1 VPGLIFGESESA
13 GGLCREG
20 TADGP
25 SIARVWGQHLVVCR
39 KKTYI
44 LPEDLCSLLTRVRV
58 EPEMKSMEKIVSL
71 CKRRGFLF
79 QSSEIYGGVQGFWDY
94 GPLGVELKRNLKE
107 AWWHDMIS
115 GHNELTEPP
124 GAPSSFEMVGLDSTI
139 IMHPQ
144 VWKCSGHYDLFH
156 DHMVDCRESKKRYRF
171 DQVRGRWVEYQER
184 RIFVSTLAEI
194 EEELSEVRRRAM
206 KFFKLRG
213 KDADKITIGDESLT
227 LDKLDSTTDVLAPD
241 AKNLDTLTEPR
252 EFNLMFKT
260 TLGALGGEEDVTFL
274 RPETAQG
281 IFVNFKN
288 VLDSSRVRVPFGIGQ
303 VGKSFRNEITPRN
316 FTFRSREF
324 EQMEIEFFC
333 HPAQSQDWYQYWRDR
348 RLAWYTALGL
358 SSESLIMREHDPEE
372 LAHYS
377 VGTADIEYAF
387 PFLPAGEFGELEGIA
402 HRGDFDL
409 RSHMEGKL
417 DPDTNP
423 MEVEKDERGKP
434 KHRGSGKDLTY
445 RDEITNEKFTPHVIE
460 PSAGADRGALAFLC
474 EAFTEDEAPDENGK
488 MQTRTVMKLHPRLA
502 PVKAAV
508 FPLVKK
514 DGMPEVAQE
523 IYGELKKQMPAF
535 YDAKGAV
542 GRRYRRQDEAG
553 TPFCITV
560 DGETLTDKT
569 VTIRDRDSLKQ
580 WRVKVDDVVAELTQ
594 RIQ

>member
-1 VPGLIFGESESA
+1 
-13 GGLCREG
+13 
-20 TADGP
+20 
-25 SIARVWGQHLVVCR
+25 
-39 KKTYI
+39 
-44 LPEDLCSLLTRVRV
+44 
-58 EPEMKSMEKIVSL
+58 MKSMEKIVSL

-107 AWWHDMIS
+107 AWWRDMITS
-115 GHNELTEPP
+115 HNELTTPA
-124 GAPSSFEMVGLDSTI
+124 GAPSAFEMVGLDSTI

-171 DQVRGRWVEYQER
+171 DQVRGRWVEYQDR
-184 RIFVSTLAEI
+184 KVFVATMAET
-194 EEELSEVRRRAM
+194 EQELEDVRRRGM
-206 KFFKLRG
+206 KFFKLRN
-213 KDADKITIGDESLT
+213 KDADKITIGNESLT
-227 LDKLDSTTDVLAPD
+227 LDRLDSTSDVLGPD

-260 TLGALGGEEDVTFL
+260 TLGALGGQDDVTFL

-333 HPAQSQDWYQYWRDR
+333 HPDMSQQWYRYWRDR
-348 RLAWYTALGL
+348 RLAWYTSLGL
-358 SSESLIMREHDPEE
+358 SSEALIMREHSTKE

-387 PFLPAGEFGELEGIA
+387 PFLPAGEYGELEGIA

-417 DPDTNP
+417 DPDSPPPGP
-423 MEVEKDERGKP
+423 MQVERGEDGKP
-434 KHRGSGKDLTY
+434 KYRGSGKDLSY
-445 RDEITNEKFTPHVIE
+445 RDEVTNDKFVPHVVE
-460 PSAGADRGALAFLC
+460 PSAGADRGALAFIC
-474 EAFTEDEAPDENGK
+474 EAYTEDEAPDEKGK
-488 MQTRTVMKLHPRLA
+488 MQSRTVMKFHPRLA

-514 DGMPEVAQE
+514 DGMPEIAQE
-523 IYGELKKQMPAF
+523 IYGELKEHMSVF

-553 TPFCITV
+553 TPFCVTV
-560 DGETLTDKT
+560 DGDSLTDKT
-569 VTIRDRDSLKQ
+569 VTIRDRDSLEQ
-580 WRVKVDDVVAELTQ
+580 WRIKIEDVATELSQ
-594 RIQ
+594 RIGG